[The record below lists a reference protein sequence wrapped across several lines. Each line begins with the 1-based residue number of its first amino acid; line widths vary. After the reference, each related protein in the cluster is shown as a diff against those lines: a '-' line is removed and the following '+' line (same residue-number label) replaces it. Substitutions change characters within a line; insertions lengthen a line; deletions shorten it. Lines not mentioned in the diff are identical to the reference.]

1 MFRSKHGSHAY
12 TFQLAE
18 PGGPRPASRATQSCV
33 LLIADDLDNRESIAD
48 ALAAAGFLVHALTTG
63 AEGLKMLEDPRCPT
77 LILLD
82 LGMPALSG
90 REFLAA
96 VATRPDRERFR
107 VILISADP
115 GVRELATR
123 PRVVAVLPKPFA
135 LEKLLEAARKHA

>member
-1 MFRSKHGSHAY
+1 MFRSKHGSHAH

-18 PGGPRPASRATQSCV
+18 PGGPRPASRAARSSV

-48 ALAAAGFLVHALTTG
+48 ALVLAGFRVHALATG
-63 AEGLKMLEDPRCPT
+63 GEGLKMLEDPRCPT
-77 LILLD
+77 LVLLD

-90 REFLAA
+90 RELLAA

-115 GVRELATR
+115 GVRELSSR

-135 LEKLLEAARKHA
+135 LKKLLETVRRHA

>member
-1 MFRSKHGSHAY
+1 MFRSKHGSHAH

-18 PGGPRPASRATQSCV
+18 PGGPRPASRAAGSSV
-33 LLIADDLDNRESIAD
+33 LLIEDDLDNRESIAD
-48 ALAAAGFLVHALTTG
+48 ALVLTGFRVHALPTG

-107 VILISADP
+107 VILISA
-115 GVRELATR
+115 
-123 PRVVAVLPKPFA
+123 
-135 LEKLLEAARKHA
+135 

>member
-1 MFRSKHGSHAY
+1 MFRSKHGSHPT

-18 PGGPRPASRATQSCV
+18 PAGPRPASSEARSSV
-33 LLIADDLDNRESIAD
+33 LLIEDDLDNRESIAD
-48 ALAAAGFLVHALTTG
+48 ALGLAGFRVHALATG

-82 LGMPALSG
+82 LKMPGLSG
-90 REFLAA
+90 RELLAA

-115 GVRELATR
+115 GVRELASR
-123 PRVVAVLPKPFA
+123 PRVVEVLPKPFA
-135 LEKLLEAARKHA
+135 LEKLLEAARKHG